1 MVTNL
6 GWVDLGLGCCIT
18 LSGQEVLTVVAN
30 QPGELLKSLS
40 TPNQGPPPDETPCS
54 FVVEGVC
61 VGFYHHQSNKLLKR
75 PQESRPPPVDT
86 TKDGD
91 STFVVEDSVSA
102 EEEEERWR
110 PPTPPKKMMRLDS
123 GRIQ

>member
-1 MVTNL
+1 MRHPVR
-6 GWVDLGLGCCIT
+6 
-18 LSGQEVLTVVAN
+18 
-30 QPGELLKSLS
+30 
-40 TPNQGPPPDETPCS
+40 S
-54 FVVEGVC
+54 FVVEAVC
-61 VGFYHHQSNKLLKR
+61 RHSNNLQKRNYHDQSNKILKR
-75 PQESRPPPVDT
+75 PQESRPPTVDT

-102 EEEEERWR
+102 EEEEEERWR

>member
-1 MVTNL
+1 MIN
-6 GWVDLGLGCCIT
+6 
-18 LSGQEVLTVVAN
+18 TVR
-30 QPGELLKSLS
+30 
-40 TPNQGPPPDETPCS
+40 S
-54 FVVEGVC
+54 FVVEAVC
-61 VGFYHHQSNKLLKR
+61 RHSNNLQKRNYHDQSNKILKR
-75 PQESRPPPVDT
+75 PQESRPPVDT

-102 EEEEERWR
+102 EEEEEEEEERWR

>member
-1 MVTNL
+1 M
-6 GWVDLGLGCCIT
+6 
-18 LSGQEVLTVVAN
+18 
-30 QPGELLKSLS
+30 
-40 TPNQGPPPDETPCS
+40 CS
-54 FVVEGVC
+54 FIVEGV
-61 VGFYHHQSNKLLKR
+61 YRQSNNLYKRNYYPQSNKTLNR

-102 EEEEERWR
+102 EEEEQERWR

>member
-1 MVTNL
+1 M
-6 GWVDLGLGCCIT
+6 
-18 LSGQEVLTVVAN
+18 
-30 QPGELLKSLS
+30 
-40 TPNQGPPPDETPCS
+40 
-54 FVVEGVC
+54 EGVC
-61 VGFYHHQSNKLLKR
+61 VGFYHHQSNKMLKR
-75 PQESRPPPVDT
+75 LQESRPTVDT

-102 EEEEERWR
+102 EEEERWR